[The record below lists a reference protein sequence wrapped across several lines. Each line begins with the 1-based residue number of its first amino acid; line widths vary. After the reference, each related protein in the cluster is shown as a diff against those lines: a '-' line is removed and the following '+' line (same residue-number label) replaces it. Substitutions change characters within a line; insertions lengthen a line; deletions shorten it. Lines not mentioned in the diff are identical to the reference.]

1 MTEADAIPR
10 TARPGDGIAWITG
23 ASSGIGEA
31 LAEQLAALGWKV
43 AVTARSAAAL
53 EALRDRVAGGPGEI
67 VVMPGDVTDAGRMAR
82 IVSELEAEHGPVALA
97 VLNAGVY
104 LPVDG
109 TGPDLSVFHTSFDV
123 NLKGTV
129 NALVPLV
136 EAMKPRRRGQIAL
149 VASVAGYSGLPTSAA
164 YGATK
169 AGLINL
175 AEAMKFDLDRLGILI
190 QVVSPGFVDTPAT
203 KDNPFPMPHLMPV
216 GEAAGA
222 LIEGLRRTA
231 FEITFPKRFTRQ
243 LKFLRL
249 LPYRLYFPLVART
262 TGWSRKPRP
271 GTDERPGGD

>member
-1 MTEADAIPR
+1 MKEPDATLR
-10 TARPGDGIAWITG
+10 AARPGDGIAWITG

-31 LAEQLAALGWKV
+31 LAERLVALGWKV
-43 AVTARSAAAL
+43 AVTARSAGSL
-53 EALRDRVAGGPGEI
+53 EALRERVADSPGEI
-67 VVMPGDVTDAGRMAR
+67 LVMPGDVTDAARMAA
-82 IVSELEAEHGPVALA
+82 IVAELETEHGPVALA

-109 TGPDLSVFHTSFDV
+109 TAPDLDAFHASFDV
-123 NLKGTV
+123 NLKGTA

-136 EAMKPRRRGQIAL
+136 AAMKPRRRGQIAL

-190 QVVSPGFVDTPAT
+190 QIVSPGFVDTPAT

-216 GEAAGA
+216 DAAADA
-222 LIEGLRRTA
+222 LIDGLGGTS
-231 FEITFPKRFTRQ
+231 FEISFPKRFTRQ

-249 LPYRLYFPLVART
+249 LPYRLYFPLMART
-262 TGWSRKPRP
+262 TGWSRKSRSK
-271 GTDERPGGD
+271 D

>member
-1 MTEADAIPR
+1 MSEADASLHA
-10 TARPGDGIAWITG
+10 ARPGDGIAWITG
-23 ASSGIGEA
+23 ASSGIGET
-31 LAEQLAALGWKV
+31 LAERLAALGWKV
-43 AVTARSAAAL
+43 AVTARSAGPL
-53 EALRDRVAGGPGEI
+53 EALRARAADGPGEI
-67 VVMPGDVTDAGRMAR
+67 LVMPGDVTDAARMAE
-82 IVSELEAEHGPVALA
+82 IVAELEAERGPVALA
-97 VLNAGVY
+97 ILNAGVY

-109 TGPDLSVFHTSFDV
+109 TAPDLAAFHASFDV
-123 NLKGTV
+123 NLKGTA

-136 EAMKPRRRGQIAL
+136 AAMKPRRRGQIAL

-175 AEAMKFDLDRLGILI
+175 AEAMKFDLDRLGILL

-216 GEAAGA
+216 GEAADA
-222 LIEGLRRTA
+222 LIDGLAGTA

-249 LPYRLYFPLVART
+249 LPYRLYFPLMART

-271 GTDERPGGD
+271 KD